1 MLATMPGQPDRLK
14 SRKEQLQKLAPTEII
29 PDNPL
34 DETVSVDVVTP
45 PPRPQPSLKDKVLG
59 SLKQSGEQAKTKPK
73 PVIDKK
79 QTEKSLQFFKQV
91 LPLTLAAM
99 LATYSQ
105 RLFKDPYKPCA
116 PTKQEVSDILLP
128 TFNLISRYVEVT
140 GAASQNALDI
150 GAALLATFTM
160 GARMLITLTEIKQ
173 YEQQKQASNNSRQP
187 TPDTNPSQFGV
198 DPGRNSNKP
207 TQGTVEHS
215 ASNGASAGN
224 GNDTLGGVDDRTFEA
239 TKVAELLKRDTA
251 GRRQMGLA
259 PRLLRTEDE

>member
-1 MLATMPGQPDRLK
+1 MLATNPPDK
-14 SRKEQLQKLAPTEII
+14 IIARKEQLKKLNPTEII

-34 DETVSVDVVTP
+34 DETIAVDVVSP
-45 PPRPQPSLKDKVLG
+45 PPRPQPSLREKVLG
-59 SLKQSGEQAKTKPK
+59 SLKQSGEQAKNKPK

-128 TFNLISRYVEVT
+128 TFNLISRYIEVT

-150 GAALLATFTM
+150 GAALLAALTM
-160 GARMLITLTEIKQ
+160 GARMLITLTEIQKI
-173 YEQQKQASNNSRQP
+173 EQQRLNSSRQP
-187 TPDTNPSQFGV
+187 TPDTNPSQSGV
-198 DPGRNSNKP
+198 DPRPNSIQPN
-207 TQGTVEHS
+207 
-215 ASNGASAGN
+215 NGVVGNNTAN
-224 GNDTLGGVDDRTFEA
+224 GNTGSGDDSFGGLDDRDYEA
-239 TKVAELLKRDTA
+239 AKVAQLLRKDTA

-259 PRLLRTEDE
+259 PRIIRTSDE

>member
-1 MLATMPGQPDRLK
+1 MLATNPPDK
-14 SRKEQLQKLAPTEII
+14 IIARKEQLKKLNPTEII

-34 DETVSVDVVTP
+34 DETIAVDVVSP
-45 PPRPQPSLKDKVLG
+45 PPRPQPSLREKVLG
-59 SLKQSGEQAKTKPK
+59 SLKQSGEQAKAKPK

-128 TFNLISRYVEVT
+128 TFNLISRYIEVT

-150 GAALLATFTM
+150 GAALLATLTM
-160 GARMLITLTEIKQ
+160 GARMLITLTEIQKI
-173 YEQQKQASNNSRQP
+173 EQQRIINSRQSAAA
-187 TPDTNPSQFGV
+187 TESTGV
-198 DPGRNSNKP
+198 KPGPNSLQPNN
-207 TQGTVEHS
+207 GVVGNS
-215 ASNGASAGN
+215 AAN
-224 GNDTLGGVDDRTFEA
+224 GNTGSGDDSFGSLDDRDYEA
-239 TKVAELLKRDTA
+239 AKVAQLLKRDTA
-251 GRRQMGLA
+251 GRREMGLA
-259 PRLLRTEDE
+259 PRIIRTSDE

>member
-1 MLATMPGQPDRLK
+1 MLATTPGQPDKFK
-14 SRKEQLQKLAPTEII
+14 SRKEQLQKLAPTEVI

-34 DETVSVDVVTP
+34 DETVLVDVVTP

-160 GARMLITLTEIKQ
+160 GARMLLTLTEIKQ
-173 YEQQKQASNNSRQP
+173 YEQQKTHSSRQP
-187 TPDTNPSQFGV
+187 TPDTNPSQLGA
-198 DPGRNSNKP
+198 DPRRNSNKP
-207 TQGTVEHS
+207 SQGTVEHS
-215 ASNGASAGN
+215 ASNGASTGDRD
-224 GNDTLGGVDDRTFEA
+224 DTLGGIDDRTFEA
-239 TKVAELLKRDTA
+239 AKVAELLKRDTA

>member
-1 MLATMPGQPDRLK
+1 MLATTPPGQPDK
-14 SRKEQLQKLAPTEII
+14 ITARKEQLKKLNPTESI

-34 DETVSVDVVTP
+34 DETIAVDVVSP
-45 PPRPQPSLKDKVLG
+45 PPRPQPSLREKVLG
-59 SLKQSGEQAKTKPK
+59 SLKQSGEQAKAKAK

-128 TFNLISRYVEVT
+128 TFNLISRYIEVT

-150 GAALLATFTM
+150 GAALLATLTM
-160 GARMLITLTEIKQ
+160 GARMLITLTEIKNI
-173 YEQQKQASNNSRQP
+173 EQQRSNSSRQSTGTNEPGGVKPGQNSIQSNN
-187 TPDTNPSQFGV
+187 
-198 DPGRNSNKP
+198 
-207 TQGTVEHS
+207 GTS
-215 ASNGASAGN
+215 PNNTANGNTGSGN
-224 GNDTLGGVDDRTFEA
+224 GDLGSLDDRDYEA
-239 TKVAELLKRDTA
+239 AKVAELLRKDTV

-259 PRLLRTEDE
+259 PRIIRTSDE

>member
-128 TFNLISRYVEVT
+128 TFNLISRYIEVT

-150 GAALLATFTM
+150 GAALLATLTM
-160 GARMLITLTEIKQ
+160 GARMLITLTEIKNI
-173 YEQQKQASNNSRQP
+173 EQQRSNSSRQSTGTNEPGGVKPGQNSIQSNN
-187 TPDTNPSQFGV
+187 
-198 DPGRNSNKP
+198 
-207 TQGTVEHS
+207 GTS
-215 ASNGASAGN
+215 PNNTANGNTGSGN
-224 GNDTLGGVDDRTFEA
+224 GDLGSLDDRDYEA
-239 TKVAELLKRDTA
+239 AKVAQLLRKDTA

-259 PRLLRTEDE
+259 PRIIRTSDE

>member
-1 MLATMPGQPDRLK
+1 MLATTPPGQPDKMTAR
-14 SRKEQLQKLAPTEII
+14 REQLKKLNPTEII

-34 DETVSVDVVTP
+34 DETIAVDVVSP
-45 PPRPQPSLKDKVLG
+45 PPRPQPSLREKVLG
-59 SLKQSGEQAKTKPK
+59 SLKQSGEQAKNKPK

-173 YEQQKQASNNSRQP
+173 YEQQKTHSSRQ
-187 TPDTNPSQFGV
+187 
-198 DPGRNSNKP
+198 
-207 TQGTVEHS
+207 S
-215 ASNGASAGN
+215 ASNGNTTGIDTGQNSSQSPNGTALNSASNGTSAGDRD
-224 GNDTLGGVDDRTFEA
+224 DTLGSLDDRTFEA
-239 TKVAELLKRDTA
+239 AKVAQLLKRDTA

-259 PRLLRTEDE
+259 P